1 MSKSKSSL
9 GRHPYLHVPHSL
21 SLNSF
26 GKFMLWNI
34 GWCPD
39 LRDIRTRVVHISDTH
54 ISPVGQFKAGFFDK
68 AVKEIDKLDPEPQF
82 LIHTGDLT
90 DWGILEDYEL
100 AMKRVE
106 QLPKTYFAPGN
117 HDERNYGQE
126 LFKELLPV
134 PDFEAREGD
143 KAIYIMNSPEP
154 DRDEGRLGRRRQD
167 FLAAKIKELPSDV
180 FKIVAFHH
188 HVVPVPYSGRE
199 INVLE
204 DAGDVL
210 ELVLRKNVQLVLMG
224 HRHVQRAI
232 KINNTLFVNA
242 GTLSCVRTRARLG
255 NSFNIIDI
263 AEDGTID
270 VQEVNLTKDTKL
282 GLFKGKACE

>member
-1 MSKSKSSL
+1 MIPERHVYLHTARLFLVNSL
-9 GRHPYLHVPHSL
+9 GVQGGVKTLPDIKTRIVHV
-21 SLNSF
+21 
-26 GKFMLWNI
+26 
-34 GWCPD
+34 
-39 LRDIRTRVVHISDTH
+39 SDTH
-54 ISPVGQFKAGFFDK
+54 ISPVGQFKASAFDK
-68 AVKEIDKLDPEPQF
+68 AVKEIDKLDPEPTF

-100 AMKRVE
+100 ATKKI
-106 QLPKTYFAPGN
+106 QSLPRKKFFATGN
-117 HDERNYGQE
+117 HDVRNYGQS

-134 PDFEAREGD
+134 PDSESREGD
-143 KAIYIMNSPEP
+143 IAIYIMNSPEP
-154 DRDEGRLGRRRQD
+154 DRDEGRLGQRRQD
-167 FLAAKIKELPSDV
+167 FLVDKMKELPSNV
-180 FKIVAFHH
+180 LKIVAFHH

-199 INVLE
+199 TNVLE

-210 ELVLRKNVQLVLMG
+210 ELLLRNNVQLVLMG

-255 NSFNIIDI
+255 NSFNVIDI

-282 GLFKGKACE
+282 ELFKGKACE

>member
-1 MSKSKSSL
+1 
-9 GRHPYLHVPHSL
+9 
-21 SLNSF
+21 
-26 GKFMLWNI
+26 
-34 GWCPD
+34 
-39 LRDIRTRVVHISDTH
+39 LRDIKTRIVHISDTH
-54 ISPVGQFKAGFFDK
+54 ISPVGQFKANFFDK
-68 AVKEIDKLDPEPQF
+68 AVKEIDKLDPEPSM

-100 AMKRVE
+100 ATKKI
-106 QLPKTYFAPGN
+106 QPLPKKRFFAPGN

-143 KAIYIMNSPEP
+143 VAIYVMNSPEP

-167 FLAAKIKELPSDV
+167 FLAMKMKDLPKDM

-199 INVLE
+199 TNVLE

-210 ELVLRKNVQLVLMG
+210 ELLLRNNVQLVLMG

-232 KINNTLFVNA
+232 KIENTLFVNA

-255 NSFNIIDI
+255 NSFNVIDI

-270 VQEVNLTKDTKL
+270 VQEVNLTKDAKL
-282 GLFKGKACE
+282 ELFKGKACD

>member
-1 MSKSKSSL
+1 
-9 GRHPYLHVPHSL
+9 
-21 SLNSF
+21 
-26 GKFMLWNI
+26 
-34 GWCPD
+34 
-39 LRDIRTRVVHISDTH
+39 LRDTKVRIVHISDTH
-54 ISPVGQFKAGFFDK
+54 ISPVGQFKPDFFEK
-68 AVKEIDKLDPEPQF
+68 AVREISRLDPEPNL

-100 AMKRVE
+100 ALKKIDL
-106 QLPKTYFAPGN
+106 LPERKIFVPGN

-126 LFKELLPV
+126 LFKELV
-134 PDFEAREGD
+134 GRPDFEEREGD
-143 KAIYIMNSPEP
+143 IAIYVMNSPEP

-167 FLAAKIKELPSDV
+167 FLESKIKELPSDV
-180 FKIVAFHH
+180 FKIVALHH

-210 ELVLRKNVQLVLMG
+210 ELLLRNNVQLVLMG

-255 NSFNIIDI
+255 NSFNVVDI
-263 AEDGTID
+263 KEDDTID
-270 VQEVNLTKDTKL
+270 VQEVNLTKNTKTKL
-282 GLFKGKACE
+282 YEGDVCPK